1 MGSDLLVS
9 LINNEGSWSL
19 GITQN
24 DIFLGHKPMYLAR
37 KVGLFMNSGERALL
51 SHMWEH
57 ASAITHHFCSRLEN
71 YILPY
76 AQAKCEI

>member
-1 MGSDLLVS
+1 MCGIYYMGSDLLVS

-37 KVGLFMNSGERALL
+37 KVELFMNSGERALL
-51 SHMWEH
+51 RFKYYF
-57 ASAITHHFCSRLEN
+57 AIL
-71 YILPY
+71 
-76 AQAKCEI
+76 